1 MENRKAKKVYV
12 VGHKN
17 PDTDSICSAIAYAN
31 LKRQITGEN
40 YVAKRA
46 GQINEETQYVLTRFG
61 VTPPGLLD
69 NVRTQVKD
77 IDLNKIAGVASN
89 VSLRRAW
96 ELMKENK
103 NKSIPI
109 FAESGELEGLITVGD
124 IAKSY
129 MDMYGRNLLSEAKTQ
144 YKSIA
149 ETLDGELVTGNGEAY
164 FDRGKVGIGASNAE
178 AMEDFIDPGD
188 LIILG
193 NRYEAQFCA
202 IEMDASCIVV
212 CQDSEVSKTIRKL
225 AEEKG
230 CVIISTP
237 HDTFT
242 VARLINQSIP
252 VKHFMTKDNL
262 VMFRPGDYIED
273 IKDAMAKKR
282 YRDFPIVDKRG
293 RFCGFISR
301 RRLMDAKKKEVILVD
316 HNEKTQAVDGI
327 DEASI
332 LEIIDH
338 HRLGTGIETVGP
350 VYFRNQPVGCT
361 ATIVYQMYRESDV
374 EINATIAALL
384 CAAITSDTLM
394 FRSPTCTP
402 VDEKVAMEL
411 AEIAGID
418 IEELAS
424 NMFRAGSN
432 LINKTPQEIC
442 FQDFKKFEVSGID
455 LGVSQIN
462 CMSKD
467 ELNEIK
473 ERVQPYMK
481 TALLEKGLDVM
492 YMMLTNIIEETTE
505 LLCIGSNARGIVTTA
520 FDLPDAI
527 EDIVLKGVVSRK
539 KQLIQAIVVSLQN

>member
-1 MENRKAKKVYV
+1 MENKKAKKVYV

-31 LKRQITGEN
+31 LKRQLTGGN

-77 IDLNKIAGVASN
+77 IELNKIDGVASN

-103 NKSIPI
+103 NKSIPV

-149 ETLDGELVTGNGEAY
+149 ETLDGELVIGDGEGY
-164 FDRGKVGIGASNAE
+164 FEKGKVGIGASNPE
-178 AMEDFIDPGD
+178 AMEYFIEPGD

-212 CQDSEVSKTIRKL
+212 CQDSQVSKTIRKL
-225 AEEKG
+225 AIEKG

-252 VKHFMTKDNL
+252 VKHF
-262 VMFRPGDYIED
+262 
-273 IKDAMAKKR
+273 
-282 YRDFPIVDKRG
+282 
-293 RFCGFISR
+293 
-301 RRLMDAKKKEVILVD
+301 
-316 HNEKTQAVDGI
+316 
-327 DEASI
+327 
-332 LEIIDH
+332 
-338 HRLGTGIETVGP
+338 
-350 VYFRNQPVGCT
+350 
-361 ATIVYQMYRESDV
+361 
-374 EINATIAALL
+374 
-384 CAAITSDTLM
+384 
-394 FRSPTCTP
+394 
-402 VDEKVAMEL
+402 
-411 AEIAGID
+411 
-418 IEELAS
+418 
-424 NMFRAGSN
+424 
-432 LINKTPQEIC
+432 
-442 FQDFKKFEVSGID
+442 
-455 LGVSQIN
+455 
-462 CMSKD
+462 
-467 ELNEIK
+467 
-473 ERVQPYMK
+473 
-481 TALLEKGLDVM
+481 
-492 YMMLTNIIEETTE
+492 LT
-505 LLCIGSNARGIVTTA
+505 
-520 FDLPDAI
+520 
-527 EDIVLKGVVSRK
+527 
-539 KQLIQAIVVSLQN
+539 

>member
-1 MENRKAKKVYV
+1 MENKKAKKVYV

-31 LKRQITGEN
+31 LKRQLTGGN

-77 IDLNKIAGVASN
+77 IELNKIDGVASN

-103 NKSIPI
+103 NKSIPV

-149 ETLDGELVTGNGEAY
+149 ETLDGELVIGDGEGY
-164 FDRGKVGIGASNAE
+164 FEKGKVGIGASNPE
-178 AMEDFIDPGD
+178 AMEYFIEPGD

-212 CQDSEVSKTIRKL
+212 CQDSQVSKTIRKL
-225 AEEKG
+225 AIEKG

-252 VKHFMTKDNL
+252 VKHFMTKENL

-338 HRLGTGIETVGP
+338 HRLGSGIETVGP

-361 ATIVYQMYRESDV
+361 ATIVYQ
-374 EINATIAALL
+374 
-384 CAAITSDTLM
+384 
-394 FRSPTCTP
+394 
-402 VDEKVAMEL
+402 
-411 AEIAGID
+411 
-418 IEELAS
+418 
-424 NMFRAGSN
+424 
-432 LINKTPQEIC
+432 
-442 FQDFKKFEVSGID
+442 
-455 LGVSQIN
+455 
-462 CMSKD
+462 
-467 ELNEIK
+467 IK
-473 ERVQPYMK
+473 QLRLYFVQP
-481 TALLEKGLDVM
+481 LHP
-492 YMMLTNIIEETTE
+492 IH
-505 LLCIGSNARGIVTTA
+505 
-520 FDLPDAI
+520 
-527 EDIVLKGVVSRK
+527 
-539 KQLIQAIVVSLQN
+539 